1 MGTIYVTSYA
11 NIFMDKF
18 ESAHIYPYIR
28 DKTTTYLQYWEDF
41 FFIWK
46 GTEEELISFIEDFT
60 TKNTLLLN
68 SVLNTQKQR
77 VFRH

>member
-1 MGTIYVTSYA
+1 MGTIYVPSYA
-11 NIFMDKF
+11 NIFIDKF
-18 ESAHIYPYIR
+18 ESAQIYPYIR
-28 DKTTTYLQYWEDF
+28 NKTTTYLQYREDL

-77 VFRH
+77 